1 MPKFAVEI
9 INTRDEGFIYTGH
22 ETRGVQFTRV
32 VVVGS
37 RIKPGEAG
45 TWLAKY
51 TYISNTYPC
60 IAACVFLICTGISS
74 DVTAVIRITVEQPP
88 ARHPWHRSKCRAVF
102 EELK

>member
-1 MPKFAVEI
+1 MLRCWFKNTIFLHTVPLNYNFTFTRVDTHGATQYFACNMPKFAVEI

-22 ETRGVQFTRV
+22 ETRGVQFTQV

-51 TYISNTYPC
+51 TYLTLTR
-60 IAACVFLICTGISS
+60 ALLHVFS
-74 DVTAVIRITVEQPP
+74 
-88 ARHPWHRSKCRAVF
+88 
-102 EELK
+102 